1 MAHRIL
7 HHHGLLKNTAKRE
20 KALHHKNA
28 EFIPLNIAILTL
40 TDTRTF
46 ENDTS
51 GQALEDALTAAGH
64 RRADR
69 KLCKDDIYASRA
81 IVSEW
86 IADPGIDVIIS
97 TGGTGLTS
105 RDSTPEALKPLFDQ
119 AIEGFGELSNK
130 SALEAATTDWILVNL
145 QQKGRLL
152 AVEKYPHSYPHCW
165 RCHKPTIFRA
175 TEQQAMQR
183 RNEAQRTYTP
193 PYHAN
198 YFTAPQATKTVAELE
213 ASGIK
218 KAGEQVAQ
226 ALVSQFSI

>member
-1 MAHRIL
+1 M
-7 HHHGLLKNTAKRE
+7 
-20 KALHHKNA
+20 HHKNA

-69 KLCKDDIYASRA
+69 QLCKDDIYASRA
-81 IVSEW
+81 IVSAW

-119 AIEGFGELSNK
+119 GIEGFGELFRQLSWEEIGTSTIQSRAVAGLANQTLIFCLPGSTGACK
-130 SALEAATTDWILVNL
+130 TGWYRILEEQLDS
-145 QQKGRLL
+145 R
-152 AVEKYPHSYPHCW
+152 
-165 RCHKPTIFRA
+165 HKPCNFA
-175 TEQQAMQR
+175 
-183 RNEAQRTYTP
+183 AQTR
-193 PYHAN
+193 
-198 YFTAPQATKTVAELE
+198 
-213 ASGIK
+213 SG
-218 KAGEQVAQ
+218 AH
-226 ALVSQFSI
+226 LS